1 MELWD
6 LSDQECQKWAIVP
19 LTTPINFE
27 LLSLISCLI
36 FCLSFTAALGEVW
49 L

>member
-19 LTTPINFE
+19 LTTPVNFE
-27 LLSLISCLI
+27 LLSLISYINFI
-36 FCLSFTAALGEVW
+36 FLL
-49 L
+49 LLH

>member
-1 MELWD
+1 MELWA

-27 LLSLISCLI
+27 LLCLISYI
-36 FCLSFTAALGEVW
+36 TFYFSFTAALGEVW